1 MRDYLA
7 HEVRN
12 VTVLGHSGAGKTAV
26 LEAMLHFTKATDR
39 FGKTSE
45 GSSIIDYDPEEVRRG
60 LSVYT
65 SIVPIEWKDTKINF
79 IDTPGYLDFV
89 GEMESGC
96 AAGDNILIVVGAKEG
111 VQSGTQRA
119 WEVAMEKKLPTIF
132 FVNKVDEEHA
142 SFDKAYQGLREAFG
156 KSVIPFEVPILENDE
171 VIGSI
176 NILRDKAWYFKGDKA
191 DRNKSYDVP
200 DNMKEVVADYKN
212 QIAEAIAMGDD
223 DLMEKFFSGE
233 PFTEAELTRGVRLGV
248 RNGEIRPV
256 FSGSAINMT
265 GIERLL
271 DLIDKYFPTYGEQGT
286 ITVTDIDKNEPV
298 ELLTDEKGDL
308 TVQVFKTIV
317 DPFVG
322 RISFLKVRSG
332 VLSSDTT
339 VYNTKKDKLEKISQ
353 IFIIKGK
360 HQTAVGKLFTGDI
373 GAVTKLAYTQTND
386 TLCEKGKYYVVDEIK
401 FSEPM
406 LGVAVWPKSK
416 NDDDKLSNALNRMC
430 EEDPTTRLVNNKE
443 TKENVLYG
451 VGDQHIDVIVN
462 KMKSKYKV
470 EVNLTTPKVPYHET
484 IKKTVIGEGRHK
496 KQSGGH
502 GQFGHV
508 FVEFSPN
515 PDSEDMVFEETVF
528 GGAVP
533 KQYFPAVETGLRECM
548 AKGYLAGYRMV
559 NVKANLKDGKYH
571 DVDSSEMAFKLAAHL
586 AFKDAMPK
594 AGCILLEPIV
604 SATVV
609 IPDEYTGTIIGDFNK
624 RRGTIMGMDMEG
636 THQVINALVPLAEMM
651 KYPTDLRSMTQGR
664 GKYTQVFDH
673 YDPVPANIAEKIIAN
688 ADKQDDD
695 DE

>member
-12 VTVLGHSGAGKTAV
+12 VTVLGHSGSGKTAV

-45 GSSIIDYDPEEVRRG
+45 GSSIIDYDAEEIRRG

-119 WEVAMEKKLPTIF
+119 WDIAMEKKLPTIF

-142 SFDKAYQGLREAFG
+142 SFDKAYQGLRDAFG

-176 NILRDKAWYFKGDKA
+176 NILRDKAWYFKGEKA
-191 DRNKSYDVP
+191 DRTKSYDVP
-200 DNMKEVVADYKN
+200 DSMKEIVADYKN

-286 ITVTDIDKNEPV
+286 VTVTDIEKNEPAD
-298 ELLTDEKGDL
+298 LLTDEKGDL
-308 TVQVFKTIV
+308 TVQIFKTIV

-332 VLSSDTT
+332 VLSSDS
-339 VYNTKKDKLEKISQ
+339 VLYNPKKDKTEKISQ

-360 HQTAVGKLFTGDI
+360 HQTAVGKLFTGDV

-386 TLCEKGKYYVVDEIK
+386 TLCEKGKHYVIDEIK

-416 NDDDKLSNALNRMC
+416 NDDDKLSNALARMC

-515 PDSEDMVFEETVF
+515 PDTEDMVFEETVF

-533 KQYFPAVETGLRECM
+533 RQYFPAVETGLRECM
-548 AKGYLAGYRMV
+548 VKGYLAGYRMV

-604 SATVV
+604 NATVV

-636 THQVINALVPLAEMM
+636 THQVISALVPLAEMM

-688 ADKQDDD
+688 ADKPVDD

>member
-119 WEVAMEKKLPTIF
+119 WEVAMEKKQPTIF

-322 RISFLKVRSG
+322 RISFIKVRSG

-339 VYNTKKDKLEKISQ
+339 VYNPKKDKLEKISQ

>member
-26 LEAMLHFTKATDR
+26 LEAMLHYTKATDR

-45 GSSIIDYDPEEVRRG
+45 GSSIIDYDTEEIKRG
-60 LSVYT
+60 TSVYT

-96 AAGDNILIVVGAKEG
+96 AAGDNILIVVGAKDG

-142 SFDKAYQGLREAFG
+142 SFDKAYQGLRDAFG
-156 KSVIPFEVPILENDE
+156 KSVIPFEVPIMEGDE
-171 VIGSI
+171 VIGSV

-191 DRNKSYDVP
+191 DREKSYEVP
-200 DNMKEVVADYKN
+200 ENMKGIVAEYKD
-212 QIAEAIAMGDD
+212 QISEAIAMGDD
-223 DLMEKFFSGE
+223 ELMEKYFSGE
-233 PFTEAELTRGVRLGV
+233 PFSEAELTRGVRLGV

-256 FSGSAINMT
+256 FSGSAVNMT

-271 DLIDKYFPTYGEQGT
+271 DLIDKYFPMYGEHGT
-286 ITVTDIDKNEPV
+286 VTVTDIETQEPV
-298 ELLTDEKGDL
+298 DLLTNETGDL

-322 RISFLKVRSG
+322 RISFVKVRSG
-332 VLSSDTT
+332 VLTSDSQ
-339 VYNTKKDKLEKISQ
+339 VYNPKKDKMEKIAQ
-353 IFIIKGK
+353 IFCVKGK

-373 GAVTKLAYTQTND
+373 GAVTKLQYTQTND
-386 TLCEKGKYYVVDEIK
+386 TLCDKGKHYVVDEIK
-401 FSEPM
+401 FTEPM

-416 NDDDKLSNALNRMC
+416 NDDDKLSTALARMI
-430 EEDPTTRLVNNKE
+430 EEDPTTRLVNNPE
-443 TKENVLYG
+443 TKENVFYG

-462 KMKSKYKV
+462 KMRAKYRV
-470 EVNLTTPKVPYHET
+470 EVNLTTPKVPYRET

-515 PDSEDMVFEETVF
+515 PDQEEMVFEESVF

-533 KQYFPAVETGLRECM
+533 RQYFPAVETGLRECM
-548 AKGYLAGYRMV
+548 TKGFLAGYHMV

-604 SATVV
+604 TAKVV
-609 IPDEYTGTIIGDFNK
+609 VPEEYTGAIMGDFNK
-624 RRGTIMGMDMEG
+624 RRGTIVGMDMENH
-636 THQVINALVPLAEMM
+636 HQVITALVPLAEMM

-673 YDPVPANIAEKIIAN
+673 YDPVPSNIAEKIIAN
-688 ADKQDDD
+688 AKKD
-695 DE
+695 DEE

>member
-45 GSSIIDYDPEEVRRG
+45 GSSIIDYDPEEIRRG

-142 SFDKAYQGLREAFG
+142 SFDKAYESLREAFG

-191 DRNKSYDVP
+191 DRNKSYEVP

-286 ITVTDIDKNEPV
+286 ITVTDIETNEPV

-308 TVQVFKTIV
+308 TAQVFKTIV

-339 VYNTKKDKLEKISQ
+339 LYNPKKDKMEKISQ

-386 TLCEKGKYYVVDEIK
+386 TLCEKGKHYVVDEIK

-443 TKENVLYG
+443 TKENILYG

-484 IKKTVIGEGRHK
+484 IRKTVIGEGRHK

-636 THQVINALVPLAEMM
+636 DHQVINALVPLAEMM

-673 YDPVPANIAEKIIAN
+673 YDPVPANLAEKIIAN
-688 ADKQDDD
+688 AHKSDDD
-695 DE
+695 GE

>member
-339 VYNTKKDKLEKISQ
+339 VYNPKKDKLEKISQ